1 MNVNLKSLVGRL
13 NDTCRNALEGA
24 AGLCL
29 SRTNYD
35 VEIEH
40 ILAKL
45 LEQDDTDL
53 HKIARHYE
61 VNFDRLTKD
70 VSVAL
75 DRLKT
80 GNSRTPGLSDRLP
93 QWFQNAWLLASV
105 DFGAARVR
113 SGHLLL
119 ALLSNESTARLARDV
134 SKEFNYISVESLQT
148 KLPDITA
155 DSAEERDAAALG
167 ETSGVSDGA
176 PVAAGVRGKTK
187 ALDQYTEDLTA
198 KAAAGKIDPILG
210 RDFEIRQ
217 IVDIL
222 TRRRQNNPILT
233 GEAGVGKTAVVEG
246 FALRISQGDV
256 PEPLKNVIVRTLDL
270 GLLQAGAGV
279 KGEFENR
286 LKSVIDEVKSSP
298 TPIIMFI
305 DEAHTMIGA
314 GGAAGQNDAAN
325 LLKPALARGE
335 LRTIAATTWAEY
347 KKYFEKDAALAR
359 RFQVVKVEEP
369 DEEKAIGMMRGLLD
383 KMEEHHNVRILDEA
397 IVECVKLSH
406 RYITGRQLP
415 DKSVSV
421 LDTACAK
428 VAIGQGAT
436 PAPIEDATRRIQ
448 HLTTEIE
455 SLEREQVTGASHEAR
470 LEELKSKR
478 SETEAELAKLNEQWT
493 KEKDLTDQIRNIRT
507 KLEMSRLDGKLAA
520 NASNN
525 GGEPSSNGNHPESA
539 ETSAEPAVAAAVSSD
554 SNVATETQPNL
565 DASVSEISAAE
576 TAPETNQPIDTEFL
590 KSELKRL
597 NAELKELQGEN
608 PLMSP
613 VVNGQIVAEV
623 ISGWTGIPIGK
634 MVADEINAVLNLAE
648 TLGERVLGQDHALEA
663 ISQRIRTSRAG
674 LTDPKRPIGVFL
686 LVGTSGVGKTETAL
700 ALADSLYGGE
710 RNLISIN
717 MSEYQEAHTV
727 SSLKGSPPGYV
738 GYGEGGVL
746 TEAVRRKPYSVVLL
760 DEVEKAHP
768 DVMELFFQVF
778 DKGVLEDGEGREI
791 DFKNCIILLTSNVGT
806 DTIMKLCADPDT
818 KPEPDGLVEAVK
830 PELVKAFK
838 PALLGRMVTVPYYP
852 ISDDILRLIIKL
864 QLKKIQKRIADNH
877 NAQFSYDDSVIDTVA
892 KRCTDVDS
900 GARNVYN
907 ILTGT
912 LLPEMSGEV
921 LSRMASGEG
930 IKKVHVSVGE
940 GEKFV
945 YAIE

>member
-13 NDTCRNALEGA
+13 NDTCRGALEGA

-45 LEQDDTDL
+45 LDEDDTDL
-53 HKIARHYE
+53 HRICRHYE
-61 VNFDRLTKD
+61 VNVDRLTKD
-70 VSVAL
+70 VETAL
-75 DRLKT
+75 NRLKS

-113 SGHLLL
+113 SGHLIL
-119 ALLSNESTARLARDV
+119 ALLSNDGTARIAREI
-134 SKEFNYISVESLQT
+134 SKEFNHVSVESLQT
-148 KLPDITA
+148 KLEEITA
-155 DSAEERDAAALG
+155 DSSEARDAVALG
-167 ETSGVSDGA
+167 ETAGVSNGQPVASGVA
-176 PVAAGVRGKTK
+176 GKTK

-198 KAAAGKIDPILG
+198 KALAGKIDPILG

-217 IVDIL
+217 VIDIL

-246 FALRISQGDV
+246 FALRIAEGDV
-256 PEPLKNVIVRTLDL
+256 PEPLKNVAVRTLDL

-286 LKSVIDEVKSSP
+286 LKSVIDEVKASP
-298 TPIIMFI
+298 QPIILFI

-314 GGAAGQNDAAN
+314 GGQAGQNDAAN

-335 LRTIAATTWAEY
+335 LRTMAATTWAEY

-369 DEEKAIGMMRGLLD
+369 DEEKAIGMMRGLVG

-448 HLTTEIE
+448 HLSTEID
-455 SLEREQVTGASHEAR
+455 SLERELVTGATHDER
-470 LEELKSKR
+470 LEELKAKR
-478 SETEAELAKLNEQWT
+478 AKSEEELAKLDEQWT
-493 KEKDLTDQIRNIRT
+493 KEKDLTNQIKAFRT

-520 NASNN
+520 ANASNGN
-525 GGEPSSNGNHPESA
+525 GSDVSAVGSQTETSDASSVGASAANATA
-539 ETSAEPAVAAAVSSD
+539 ETDSTVSSGESSATAAAPAQEAV
-554 SNVATETQPNL
+554 QPL
-565 DASVSEISAAE
+565 DIQAA
-576 TAPETNQPIDTEFL
+576 

-597 NAELKELQGEN
+597 TEELKQLQGEN
-608 PLMSP
+608 PLMQP
-613 VVNGQIVAEV
+613 VVNGQTVAEV

-634 MVADEINAVLNLAE
+634 MVADEINAVLKLQE
-648 TLGERVLGQDHALEA
+648 TLAERVLGQNHALEA
-663 ISQRIRTSRAG
+663 ISQRIRTARAG

-700 ALADSLYGGE
+700 ALADTLYGGE

-778 DKGVLEDGEGREI
+778 DKGLLEDGEGREI

-818 KPEPDGLVEAVK
+818 KPDPEGLVEAIR
-830 PELVKAFK
+830 PELLKSFK
-838 PALLGRMVTVPYYP
+838 PALLGRMVTVPFYP
-852 ISDDILRLIIKL
+852 ISDDILRLIIRL
-864 QLKKIQKRIADNH
+864 QLGKIEKRISDNH
-877 NAQFSYDDSVIDTVA
+877 GAQFSYDDSVIETVA

-930 IKKVHVSVGE
+930 IKRVHVSAGE
-940 GEKFV
+940 NEKFA
-945 YAIE
+945 YEFS

>member
-13 NDTCRNALEGA
+13 NDVSRNALEGA

-40 ILAKL
+40 MLVKL
-45 LEQDDTDL
+45 LEQDNTDI
-53 HKIARHYE
+53 HKICSHFE
-61 VNFDRLTKD
+61 INVDRLSKD
-70 VSVAL
+70 INSAL
-75 DRLKT
+75 DRLKS
-80 GNSRTPGLSDRLP
+80 GNSRTPGLSDRIP
-93 QWFQNAWLLASV
+93 QWIQDAWLLASV

-119 ALLSNESTARLARDV
+119 ALLSNDRTARIARDI
-134 SKEFNYISVESLQT
+134 SKEFDHISEE
-148 KLPDITA
+148 KLASGFAEITG
-155 DSAEERDAAALG
+155 DSSEARDAVALG
-167 ETSGVSDGA
+167 EAPGVSGGEA
-176 PVAAGVRGKTK
+176 VASGIPGKTK

-198 KAAAGKIDPILG
+198 KARAGKIDPVLG

-217 IVDIL
+217 IIDIL

-246 FALRISQGDV
+246 FALRIAEGDV
-256 PEPLKNVIVRTLDL
+256 PDPLKNVAVRSLDL

-298 TPIIMFI
+298 QPIIMFI

-359 RFQVVKVEEP
+359 RFQVVKVDEP
-369 DEEKAIGMMRGLLD
+369 DEIKAIAMMRGIAD
-383 KMEEHHNVRILDEA
+383 KMEAHHNVRILDEA

-428 VAIGQGAT
+428 VAIGQGSI
-436 PAPIEDATRRIQ
+436 PAPIDDAKRRIQ
-448 HLTTEIE
+448 FLDSEID
-455 SLEREQVTGASHEAR
+455 SLEREQVTGADHDER
-470 LEELKSKR
+470 LEKLKAEKASG
-478 SETEAELAKLNEQWT
+478 EEELARFNEQFE
-493 KEKDLTDQIRNIRT
+493 KEKALVEQIKNIRT
-507 KLEMSRLDGKLAA
+507 KLEMSRLDGKLSDAIAA
-520 NASNN
+520 TSTN
-525 GGEPSSNGNHPESA
+525 GGGE
-539 ETSAEPAVAAAVSSD
+539 AVAAAATAEADGSPAGDD
-554 SNVATETQPNL
+554 SGT
-565 DASVSEISAAE
+565 AAA
-576 TAPETNQPIDTEFL
+576 TAPEAAVPADIEAA
-590 KSELKRL
+590 KAELKRL
-597 NAELKELQGEN
+597 TEELKTLQGEN
-608 PLMSP
+608 PLIQP
-613 VVNGQIVAEV
+613 VVNGQSVAEI

-634 MVADEINAVLNLAE
+634 MVADEINAVLNLHE
-648 TLGERVLGQDHALEA
+648 TLKERVLGQDHALEA
-663 ISQRIRTSRAG
+663 IAQRIRTSRAG
-674 LTDPKRPIGVFL
+674 LTDPKRPIGVFM

-700 ALADSLYGGE
+700 ALAEALYGGE

-791 DFKNCIILLTSNVGT
+791 DFKNCVIILTSNVGT

-818 KPEPDGLVEAVK
+818 KPLPEGIIEAVK
-830 PELVKAFK
+830 PELNKAFK

-852 ISDDILRLIIKL
+852 ISDEILRLIIKL
-864 QLKKIQKRIADNH
+864 QLGKIKNRIADNH
-877 NAQFSYDDSVIDTVA
+877 GAQFSYDDAVIETVA
-892 KRCTDVDS
+892 SRCTDVDS

-912 LLPEMSGEV
+912 MLPDMSGEV
-921 LSRMASGEG
+921 LSRMAAGES
-930 IKKVHVSVGE
+930 IKKVHVGVGDD
-940 GEKFV
+940 GNFV
-945 YAIE
+945 YQIT